1 MGRTGA
7 VLDRTRAA
15 RDVDHWEPVV
25 IGEWFCLSDDNPL
38 TGRPFATSRSYEL
51 PPFVLDAVEDGLRIT
66 SAQWNELVHRGAVYT
81 VTEPGRRFSLRAF
94 LRQVRNRP
102 VTAAVGPRTCEDCWG
117 TLATHDYDAS
127 VTGSAR
133 NAYLCSCT
141 MDSLVV
147 ASWG

>member
-1 MGRTGA
+1 M
-7 VLDRTRAA
+7 
-15 RDVDHWEPVV
+15 
-25 IGEWFCLSDDNPL
+25 
-38 TGRPFATSRSYEL
+38 
-51 PPFVLDAVEDGLRIT
+51 DAVEDEQWIT

-102 VTAAVGPRTCEDCWG
+102 AAAAVSPRTCEDCWG